1 MARRTGPALYELLG
15 RRTDGITS
23 GSSSRSSLTPSL
35 TPPRGPALD
44 ANAEPI
50 NRPSMDPGQVR
61 SLLLAAIVVIAL
73 IVAYLVGVSRGERV
87 GRSSLVSESEA
98 DTQLLASSASNA
110 AVIPPNASENQPRR
124 NPPVQVQP
132 EVTAA
137 IEPASLPNALPAT
150 DAGVDPRTVGL
161 NYFVLA
167 STLEPNAVKIV
178 EFCRNRGL
186 DAWVVPDQNGRLR
199 EVTVMPGFEYSERG
213 SPTVRE
219 LDERIRN
226 VGVLFKASGPGNGDF
241 GDRYHK
247 LFKG

>member
-15 RRTDGITS
+15 RRTDGIAP
-23 GSSSRSSLTPSL
+23 GSSSRSPLTPSL
-35 TPPRGPALD
+35 TPPRGSALD

-73 IVAYLVGVSRGERV
+73 IAAYLVGVSRGERV

-98 DTQLLASSASNA
+98 DTQLLASNASNA
-110 AVIPPNASENQPRR
+110 AVI
-124 NPPVQVQP
+124 
-132 EVTAA
+132 
-137 IEPASLPNALPAT
+137 LPNALPAT
-150 DAGVDPRTVGL
+150 DAGVDPRAVGL

>member
-15 RRTDGITS
+15 RRTDGIAS
-23 GSSSRSSLTPSL
+23 GSSSRSPLTPSL
-35 TPPRGPALD
+35 TPPRGSALD

-73 IVAYLVGVSRGERV
+73 IAAYLVGVSRGERV

-98 DTQLLASSASNA
+98 DTQLLASNASNA

-124 NPPVQVQP
+124 NPSVQVQP
-132 EVTAA
+132 EVAAA

-150 DAGVDPRTVGL
+150 DAGVDPRAVGL

>member
-1 MARRTGPALYELLG
+1 
-15 RRTDGITS
+15 
-23 GSSSRSSLTPSL
+23 
-35 TPPRGPALD
+35 
-44 ANAEPI
+44 
-50 NRPSMDPGQVR
+50 
-61 SLLLAAIVVIAL
+61 
-73 IVAYLVGVSRGERV
+73 
-87 GRSSLVSESEA
+87 
-98 DTQLLASSASNA
+98 
-110 AVIPPNASENQPRR
+110 
-124 NPPVQVQP
+124 
-132 EVTAA
+132 
-137 IEPASLPNALPAT
+137 
-150 DAGVDPRTVGL
+150 
-161 NYFVLA
+161 
-167 STLEPNAVKIV
+167 VKIV